1 MTKILIA
8 EDNAQVRSAL
18 RICLEMKPSWQVCAE
33 AGNGEDA
40 VVMAGQLRPDV
51 ILLDYAMPGMNGV
64 EAARLISRA
73 MPDCI
78 LILFTMFASNQLTNL
93 AKAAGVAEVI
103 SKDVGGIRAL
113 VEAIERY
120 QHAA

>member
-1 MTKILIA
+1 
-8 EDNAQVRSAL
+8 
-18 RICLEMKPSWQVCAE
+18 
-33 AGNGEDA
+33 
-40 VVMAGQLRPDV
+40 
-51 ILLDYAMPGMNGV
+51 
-64 EAARLISRA
+64 
-73 MPDCI
+73 
-78 LILFTMFASNQLTNL
+78 LTNL